1 MSEEPVEVQVGNA
14 LRSLGWTLA
23 VGESCTGGLIGHR
36 LTQVPGASEYFLGS
50 VVAYAYDAKERL
62 LGVRHQTLY
71 DHGAVSRE
79 TALEM
84 AHGARLAFG
93 ADLGLAVTGIAGP
106 SGGLPGK
113 PVGLAWVAVSTR
125 QRQIAEHAI
134 WPGDR
139 TAVKQQSSEAALRLV
154 LRVLAEVEVD
164 PLES

>member
-1 MSEEPVEVQVGNA
+1 MSEDPIEVQVGNA

-93 ADLGLAVTGIAGP
+93 ADIGLAVTGIAGP

-113 PVGLAWVAVSTR
+113 PVGLTWIAVSTR
-125 QRQIAEHAI
+125 QHQVAEHTI

-139 TAVKQQSSEAALRLV
+139 TAVKEQSSDAALRLA
-154 LRVLAEVEVD
+154 LRILHKGEVD
-164 PLES
+164 PAES

>member
-1 MSEEPVEVQVGNA
+1 MSEDPLEVQVANA

-36 LTQVPGASEYFLGS
+36 LTQVPGASEYFLGG

-84 AHGARLAFG
+84 AHGARLAFA
-93 ADLGLAVTGIAGP
+93 ADIGLAVTGIAGP
-106 SGGLPGK
+106 GGGLPGK
-113 PVGLAWVAVSTR
+113 PVGLTWIAVSTR
-125 QRQIAEHAI
+125 QRQVAEHTI
-134 WPGDR
+134 WPGNR
-139 TAVKQQSSEAALRLV
+139 AAVKEQSSDAALRLV
-154 LRVLAEVEVD
+154 LRILHEGEIDPAE
-164 PLES
+164 S